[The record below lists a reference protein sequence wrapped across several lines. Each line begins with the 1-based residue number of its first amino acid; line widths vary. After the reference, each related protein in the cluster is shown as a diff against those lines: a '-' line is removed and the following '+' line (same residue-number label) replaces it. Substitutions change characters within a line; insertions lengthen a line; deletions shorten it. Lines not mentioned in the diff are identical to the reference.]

1 MANRIYLA
9 FYKHKR
15 SFLKEPLKAVADAVT
30 RFLQRGNTH
39 TASQLLSV
47 QSLELVT
54 TMHMRLYLTV
64 TQRLSETVVSVV
76 NRLM

>member
-39 TASQLLSV
+39 TAS
-47 QSLELVT
+47 
-54 TMHMRLYLTV
+54 
-64 TQRLSETVVSVV
+64 
-76 NRLM
+76 